1 MLAHYEQY
9 NDPAALH
16 GALGQAGAVLRRDA
30 ASLPGWMAIGRGRD
44 ALDDF
49 EAARRI
55 YERAGII
62 APDAAEPD
70 FASGETWLAE
80 GDLGAAWL
88 SMLRAA
94 TKAPDDLLPA
104 SRLLLLSNAM
114 EDFGAADR
122 WADWLADRV
131 TRQAEALAAL
141 AYHRYLTGEFEQA
154 VQLANIALR
163 LGLADDWAAEAAFL
177 RIKRDEAI
185 ADGRFDR
192 AIEILR
198 ERHAE
203 LFEPEPVIVPGNIQ
217 QAVDLA
223 FLLQQSGRRDRAES
237 LLRRAVEAYGEP
249 GFTAGSARR
258 VILPARAE
266 ALALLGED
274 ALALAELDRVVSL
287 GWRVQWRW
295 ETELNANF
303 IALRDS
309 AGFRRIVDRL
319 EDDAAAQRR
328 LLHATG
334 GL

>member
-1 MLAHYEQY
+1 MLLHYGQY

-30 ASLPGWMAIGRGRD
+30 ASFPGWMAVGQGRD
-44 ALDDF
+44 ALNDY

-55 YERAGII
+55 YARAGMI
-62 APDAAEPD
+62 APGAAEPER
-70 FASGETWLAE
+70 ASGETWLAE

-94 TKAPDDLLPA
+94 AKAPDDLLPA

-122 WADWLADRV
+122 WADWLAGRV
-131 TRQAEALAAL
+131 TRQSEALAAL

-163 LGLADDWAAEAAFL
+163 LGLVDDWAADAVFL

-185 ADGRFDR
+185 SDGRFER
-192 AIEILR
+192 VIEILR
-198 ERHAE
+198 ERHAD
-203 LFEPEPVIVPGNIQ
+203 LFEAEPRIVPGNIQ

-223 FLLQQSGRRDRAES
+223 FLLQQTGRRDMAEA
-237 LLRRAVEAYGEP
+237 LLRRAVAAYGEP
-249 GFTAGSARR
+249 GFTAGSAR
-258 VILPARAE
+258 VAILPARAE
-266 ALALLGED
+266 ALALLGENEP
-274 ALALAELDRVVSL
+274 ALDELDRVVSV
-287 GWRVQWRW
+287 GWRFQWRW

-309 AGFRRIVDRL
+309 PGFRRIVDRL

-328 LLHATG
+328 HLHATG